1 MDCKNIKE
9 LLIQYSLDDLES
21 DEKASVESHLD
32 TCSECKSYLS
42 ESKNLWSLLETWDE
56 LEPDAQFLSNFWDK
70 AAVDEVKLK
79 PGFLSWVRDIKPN
92 WTLAGAMASIFLV
105 SIITFGVFS
114 PDMANNLFMSD
125 ERQDEL
131 ILIEL
136 DNAISTETAGVL
148 AIYGA
153 WDGGTDVDGNG
164 NGGIN

>member
-9 LLIQYSLDDLES
+9 LLTQYSLGDLGS
-21 DEKASVESHLD
+21 DEKTSIESHIG
-32 TCSECKSYLS
+32 TCSDCSSYLS
-42 ESKNLWSLLETWDE
+42 ESENLWNLLEARDE
-56 LEPDAQFLSNFWDK
+56 IEPDPEFLSNFWDK

-92 WTLAGAMASIFLV
+92 WTLAGAMASIFFV
-105 SIITFGVFS
+105 SVITFGVFS
-114 PDMANNLFMSD
+114 PDMTNNLFMSD
-125 ERQDEL
+125 EQQDEL

-136 DNAISTETAGVL
+136 DNAISTETADVL

-153 WDGGTDVDGNG
+153 WDGGTDVNG